1 MHKHYTLNIF
11 IIIVAISAALTTPL
25 DVAKTRIMLSNVTA
39 GKDEIKIS
47 VMLNK
52 VYHDHG
58 FKGYYNKYVFPLSIF
73 FYFTN
78 NN

>member
-1 MHKHYTLNIF
+1 MHKHCTLNIF

-58 FKGYYNKYVFPLSIF
+58 FKGYITNMPFYYQFFLS
-73 FYFTN
+73 YKQ
-78 NN
+78 